1 MATIVRPKDEK
12 PVRRKKV
19 PDSRRQESGSGNQD
33 PGDSVILGPCS
44 GSRADP
50 NGGVKMRDFW
60 QLRQEISNALNRIDE
75 LEAQVLILARG
86 GKEKEF
92 YSVEEAAQIWG
103 VSKSNLY
110 LMIRQGRIPAIKI
123 GEVVRIARG
132 TLVTGPTN

>member
-12 PVRRKKV
+12 PRKRN
-19 PDSRRQESGSGNQD
+19 RRQESGSGNQD
-33 PGDSVILGPCS
+33 PGDSVIFGPCS

-60 QLRQEISNALNRIDE
+60 QLRQELSNALNRIDE

-110 LMIRQGRIPAIKI
+110 LMIRQGRLPAIKI

-132 TLVTGPTN
+132 TLITGPTN